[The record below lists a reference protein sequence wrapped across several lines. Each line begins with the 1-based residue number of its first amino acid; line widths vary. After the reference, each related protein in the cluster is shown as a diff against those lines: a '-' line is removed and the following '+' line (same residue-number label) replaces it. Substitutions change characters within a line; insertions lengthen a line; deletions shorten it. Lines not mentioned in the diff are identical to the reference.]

1 MSPLLL
7 KLAFKYRDI
16 FWALSLMLAL
26 GLIQR
31 EHDAKVECQ
40 ALINAK
46 PLVSAAVVVDVKKGP
61 SRVKETERRFKRPAP
76 PAPLKTVTTAEL
88 ARGVADC
95 PEVDVIEIERDIY
108 TGPEESHSSNTHTET
123 PRPLPPIGA
132 SGYKRYYMG
141 VSLPAAS
148 YREVAPRAGVTLL
161 DGMLDLGVAFDPWVD
176 GHVEFNRRALRLET
190 AFRF

>member
-76 PAPLKTVTTAEL
+76 AVTATKLEGAL
-88 ARGVADC
+88 VSC
-95 PEVDVIEIERDIY
+95 PEVDVVEIERDIY
-108 TGPEESHSSNTHTET
+108 TGPEESHSSNTRSET
-123 PRPLPPIGA
+123 PRPLPPVGA

-141 VSLPAAS
+141 VSVPAAS
-148 YREVAPRAGVTLL
+148 YREVAPRAGVSLYGGLL
-161 DGMLDLGVAFDPWVD
+161 DVGVTFDPWVD

-190 AFRF
+190 ALRW